1 MEASKSEIQAWEY
14 NSTDENEKLAH
25 KYHPNRAIPLSHV
38 HGLGILTWKLD
49 VDNWESDT
57 ELKNIRSD
65 RGYKYSEVIT
75 VSREAMVDFDARVK
89 GFFKEHMHSQEESRL
104 ILDGSGTKLWKS
116 TESSA
121 KLNNSCFC
129 RILGYQR
136 LRRQMDPLLRPERRP
151 RCSPS
156 RHVPQVHSGHKRL
169 HQGTAA
175 VHGKSCKNTAP
186 AIRRQCSQVT
196 QTCTK
201 SSRTDLPNR
210 FFVFQEAVR

>member
-65 RGYKYSEVIT
+65 RGYKYSVRSHAAI
-75 VSREAMVDFDARVK
+75 VLYLLFPFDPSMFDNLVAGSHNGFSRSDGRLRRQSERFLQGTHALP
-89 GFFKEHMHSQEESRL
+89 GGEPSHSRWQ
-104 ILDGSGTKLWKS
+104 
-116 TESSA
+116 
-121 KLNNSCFC
+121 

-186 AIRRQCSQVT
+186 AIRRQCSQ
-196 QTCTK
+196 
-201 SSRTDLPNR
+201 
-210 FFVFQEAVR
+210 EAVR

>member
-104 ILDGSGTKLWKS
+104 ILDGSGYWDIRDYDDKWIRFYVQKGDLVVLPPGMYHRFTLDTNDYIKALLLFTENPVRTQHQRSDDSAARKLYVEKY
-116 TESSA
+116 
-121 KLNNSCFC
+121 L
-129 RILGYQR
+129 LQQR
-136 LRRQMDPLLRPERRP
+136 VKAQ
-151 RCSPS
+151 
-156 RHVPQVHSGHKRL
+156 
-169 HQGTAA
+169 
-175 VHGKSCKNTAP
+175 
-186 AIRRQCSQVT
+186 
-196 QTCTK
+196 
-201 SSRTDLPNR
+201 
-210 FFVFQEAVR
+210 